1 MGNSPISNKI
11 DMKARATVG
20 YRSMA
25 SNRSTPSRPAVRQ
38 SAPVYRAFHSTSDT
52 RSLLPP
58 ISAKGE
64 EEEDEKKD
72 GNSSIQNQI
81 CPQELLE

>member
-1 MGNSPISNKI
+1 MGNSPVSSKI

-25 SNRSTPSRPAVRQ
+25 GSRSTPSRPTVRQ

-52 RSLLPP
+52 MSLLPP

-64 EEEDEKKD
+64 EEEDEKKVVD
-72 GNSSIQNQI
+72 GSFQNQI